1 MSHRATNTLTRLI
14 TAENPSRMRLRVER
28 NWELVTVLV
37 FIGVV
42 LIALFTALVAHANT
56 AEPASV
62 AAAPAPAPTA
72 QAPAPRTGVVPTPAP
87 AATPAPAG
95 QAPERTYQVRAGDTL
110 ASVALRHGVDY
121 RRIAV
126 DNQLTDVNLIRPGQR
141 LRIGQPTPGVR
152 LIRPGDTLSGLAK
165 ATGVPLARLLALNP
179 WISNPNRIPAGAG
192 LRVSA

>member
-1 MSHRATNTLTRLI
+1 MSHRATTTLTRLI

-42 LIALFTALVAHANT
+42 LIALFTALVAYANT

-62 AAAPAPAPTA
+62 AAAPASAPAA

-87 AATPAPAG
+87 AATPSPAG

-121 RRIAV
+121 RRIAA
-126 DNQLTDVNLIRPGQR
+126 DNQLTDVNLIHPGQR
-141 LRIGQPTPGVR
+141 LRIGQPTAGVR
-152 LIRPGDTLSGLAK
+152 LIRPGDTLSGLAE

-192 LRVSA
+192 LRVGA